1 MKQTYAVR
9 LLKCLQT
16 CSLLAQTLVM
26 QQRTLVATLLLVL
39 LVAQLVTAAQVV
51 TQVAQAFRV
60 IQVVAAVHVVV
71 VVAVQVVAA
80 TSTLI
85 GRVPRSVPNFFKHHR
100 KTNMPNISKWL
111 ADNSQRAD
119 SLLLQV
125 EVIPTATVKEK
136 LLELTSTE
144 QKAEILFEIV
154 KPQTDKTLREITV
167 AELKDLALNF
177 KDGL

>member
-1 MKQTYAVR
+1 
-9 LLKCLQT
+9 
-16 CSLLAQTLVM
+16 
-26 QQRTLVATLLLVL
+26 
-39 LVAQLVTAAQVV
+39 
-51 TQVAQAFRV
+51 
-60 IQVVAAVHVVV
+60 
-71 VVAVQVVAA
+71 
-80 TSTLI
+80 
-85 GRVPRSVPNFFKHHR
+85 
-100 KTNMPNISKWL
+100 MPNISKWL